1 MFVISVNGMVVNGM
15 VGFNTTVFAYG
26 CYGKNTFVATPG
38 KNLGMGP
45 PIPYKSLNFYVRKR
59 RFFLNYYK
67 CKYTGR

>member
-1 MFVISVNGMVVNGM
+1 MLLRTQICLVVNGM

-45 PIPYKSLNFYVRKR
+45 PIPYKSLNINLCLIHTRSSLV
-59 RFFLNYYK
+59 N
-67 CKYTGR
+67 